1 VAIGIYK
8 SNQGRYVRTMTG
20 IGLALVDLAIAYTL
34 WKILSGHLPD
44 AVYKPYLAYAIPALF
59 FAIATAVGYYYMNR
73 PGAVDFFIATES
85 EMKKVSWSNK
95 AELMGATMVVIGTVF
110 VMAFIM
116 WLADTLVILGYT
128 KVFHLW

>member
-1 VAIGIYK
+1 MAIGIYK

-20 IGLALVDLAIAYTL
+20 IGLALVDLAVAYFI
-34 WKILSGHLPD
+34 WKLLYGHLPD
-44 AVYKPYLAYAIPALF
+44 GVYKQYVAYAVPALF
-59 FAIATAVGYYYMNR
+59 FAAVAAIEYYYMNR

-85 EMKKVSWSNK
+85 EMKKVSWSSR
-95 AELMGATMVVIGTVF
+95 AELMGSTIVVIGTVV

-116 WLADTLVILGYT
+116 WAADSLVIMTYT